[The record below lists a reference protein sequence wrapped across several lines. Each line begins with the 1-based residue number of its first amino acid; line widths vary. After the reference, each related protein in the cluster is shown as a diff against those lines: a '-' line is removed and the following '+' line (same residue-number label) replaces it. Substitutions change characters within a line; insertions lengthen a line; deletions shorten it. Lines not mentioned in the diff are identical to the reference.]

1 MACSYDDEEIWSK
14 VNDHEARISALEDWQ
29 KQVNNNITALQE
41 LLNTQDYITKVSPLV
56 ENGVEV
62 GYTIEF
68 AKSEPITLYHGKKGE
83 SGDAGN
89 TPIISLTKEKDGNW
103 YWTLNGEL
111 MKDEKGNPIRANGL
125 DGKDGEDGKD
135 GADGEDGK
143 DGHNGSTGAT
153 GPAGRPAPTPQ
164 VSLGSKLSA
173 DANIANE
180 DNVEATAVYLSVDG
194 GSTWYRISG
203 EKGSSGSAGEDN
215 QGITITL
222 GTDYVTFTLEDGQSF
237 KVPYYGE
244 GSTETTNGFY
254 LLSSEEYEGTETY
267 TENDPVSIMITAP
280 TVYYSYQLYFHYP
293 TGVQKDDISN
303 LIAEIVT
310 QSSDDQAGNEENFVT
325 TRSGDDKK
333 LGVFVEKTVNG
344 SDDYYINVK
353 FKGMQS
359 GETYIIR
366 ATLTTHEGNTY
377 ITTRA
382 IRFMEKM
389 KIGDIL
395 YSDGSYS
402 TTYISGKTAIG
413 IIFSLDPNR
422 IGEAEKAA
430 LAAKGIT
437 EPTGLAIA
445 LKDASLSGNKNYYT
459 DNPSGTSA
467 EYLTQPNH
475 FLWCTGDILDEDEG
489 QLNLKEPGDF
499 KDETFVDCFQEDFSV
514 CMNDI
519 SGLEKCQTIWNGQGA
534 YGDLEKYP
542 VFNAAK
548 HYADDNSDLTEK
560 TTDYFLPSVGQWI
573 DILSNLGKVSFEE
586 NTTYD
591 ENVEYFKINTLPQ
604 DNILNS
610 INSYFDKIPS
620 ASELS
625 FVDSNKRNVI
635 YHTSS
640 EGDNYRGTKISYNN
654 YGTKSLSIS
663 FVDKDRFALGGNFAC
678 RARCI
683 LAF

>member
-1 MACSYDDEEIWSK
+1 MKAIKKVMLMLCALLVVSACSYDDEEIWSK

-89 TPIISLTKEKDGNW
+89 TPVISLTKEKDGNW

-215 QGITITL
+215 QGITVTL

-237 KVPYYGE
+237 KVPYYGRE
-244 GSTETTNGFY
+244 DLANGFKIGTDEGNDA
-254 LLSSEEYEGTETY
+254 LEFAPAIIKYENIHFTFPEDLQK
-267 TENDPVSIMITAP
+267 EDVSGI
-280 TVYYSYQLYFHYP
+280 
-293 TGVQKDDISN
+293 
-303 LIAEIVT
+303 IAEIIQENGLNDAIVT
-310 QSSDDQAGNEENFVT
+310 RAKEKSISLEIVT
-325 TRSGDDKK
+325 GDK
-333 LGVFVEKTVNG
+333 LE
-344 SDDYYINVK
+344 DYYINLK
-353 FKGMQS
+353 HQYMES
-359 GETYIIR
+359 GDTYMLR
-366 ATLTTHEGNTY
+366 ATLTKKDGTSLVTSRG
-377 ITTRA
+377 
-382 IRFMEKM
+382 IRFMESEM

-395 YSDGSYS
+395 YSDGSFS
-402 TTYISGKTAIG
+402 TVLIEGKTPIG
-413 IIFSLDPNR
+413 IIFSLDPDR
-422 IGEAEKAA
+422 IGEAEKEA
-430 LAAKGIT
+430 LAAKGVT
-437 EPTGLAIA
+437 KPTGLAIA

-475 FLWCTGDILDEDEG
+475 FLWCTGDILDKDEG

-640 EGDNYRGTKISYNN
+640 EGDNYRGTRISYNN
-654 YGTKSLSIS
+654 YGTKSLSIY